1 MEVDASLGL
10 SWIYLRYMKRTYSL
24 ESFHMEPQL
33 LANINTDL
41 NDTIPYVL
49 TQPPSSPLHVTISDG
64 QGLVNTG
71 GEDLKVLQ
79 DTVVTPDQTP
89 KDSVVSTEF
98 AQPNSVGQG
107 AATSAP
113 CKTSK
118 PATNDMSI
126 SGMTNPVDDDARPLA
141 IRRTRRP
148 LKPRIILDL

>member
-1 MEVDASLGL
+1 MPSTDPEDTLSYTPSL
-10 SWIYLRYMKRTYSL
+10 
-24 ESFHMEPQL
+24 QC
-33 LANINTDL
+33 NVNTDL

-49 TQPPSSPLHVTISDG
+49 TQPSSLPLHVTISDG

-79 DTVVTPDQTP
+79 DAVVTPDQTP
-89 KDSVVSTEF
+89 KDNVVSTEF
-98 AQPNSVGQG
+98 AQSNSVGQG

-126 SGMTNPVDDDARPLA
+126 SGMTNSVDDDARPLA

-148 LKPRIILDL
+148 LKPPMILDL